1 MFATLSAEARI
12 QAGLNDLAA
21 NDLTTGRLAE
31 YTGNVVSQTRLSL
44 ALSGTKALENSHGTL
59 ALETLAELRDLVRSA
74 HPYPITLRNVTL
86 VKKLLADRR
95 RLQQRTSEPRLFS
108 VCIDGRWF
116 TKRDSLLG
124 SIGLTIGI
132 IQAAAMN
139 AATADLLLAALNNS
153 GIDASVHQN
162 PFCGSDTVGLS
173 FESLWGLP
181 QPEEKEKE
189 IAAVVETNTEESEAQ

>member
-12 QAGLNDLAA
+12 QAGLNELAA

-95 RLQQRTSEPRLFS
+95 RFQRTTESQLFS

-116 TKRDSLLG
+116 TKRDSQLG
-124 SIGLTIGI
+124 SIGVTTGMIL
-132 IQAAAMN
+132 
-139 AATADLLLAALNNS
+139 AATMSVATAEVLLAALKNS

-162 PFCGSDTVGLS
+162 PFCGSDAMGSS
-173 FESLWGLP
+173 FESLWGLQP
-181 QPEEKEKE
+181 QEGKETAPVTE
-189 IAAVVETNTEESEAQ
+189 INVGFEAQ

>member
-12 QAGLNDLAA
+12 QAGLNELAP

-31 YTGNVVSQTRLSL
+31 YTGNIVSQTRLSL
-44 ALSGTKALENSHGTL
+44 ALSGTKALENAHGTL

-95 RLQQRTSEPRLFS
+95 RDQHTLRSQLFS

>member
-12 QAGLNDLAA
+12 QAGLNELAP

-74 HPYPITLRNVTL
+74 HPFPITLRNVTL

-95 RLQQRTSEPRLFS
+95 RDQHTLRSQLFS

-116 TKRDSLLG
+116 TKRDSLG

-139 AATADLLLAALNNS
+139 ATTADLLLAALKNS

-162 PFCGSDTVGLS
+162 PFADRDSMGQS

-181 QPEEKEKE
+181 QPEEKE
-189 IAAVVETNTEESEAQ
+189 IAAPVTEISGFEAQEMV